1 MSAAPS
7 RALAGAPDSPGG
19 RAGAPAHGL
28 PGALAAL
35 RGVATVALGVL
46 ALTWLLRLGVE
57 LGMGVPLEHRFW
69 LRDYAGNLAV
79 ALLAGAL
86 IRRTVPTLAFAGL
99 VVTAFHLINAGKL
112 LVLGV
117 PGSPDDFLNIVNLYH
132 LSEGWLQR
140 AFVVAVGAMPFAL
153 LAVLVRW
160 RSGVTWAAIFLMV
173 AGVWTLVAQ
182 AGPVQRALDARF
194 GHSVWNQPENF
205 RHRGLALHLVQESLR
220 TIAKVGRTPSL
231 ADVDAAVDGLPLA
244 APDIASIAAAPR
256 NVHVILLESFFDPV
270 SLGPEWVPDDPFPPE
285 LRALWAET
293 GESLALSPVFG
304 GYTANAEF
312 EALCGFPVT
321 ENAVFFEGWLRREAP
336 CLPSLLADAGYRTV
350 ASHPNV
356 PGFWNRTHAYR
367 LTGFDEYLSKSSFD
381 TTDSVGS
388 FMLDHAFYEQV
399 FEQLGTADP
408 RPVFNYMLTYHGHL
422 PYPNSPAYPDRV
434 APGREA
440 PLLNGY
446 LNHLWYKSRDLVE
459 RLEVLREEDP
469 DALIVAFGDH
479 LPFLDPN
486 YGVYTEA
493 FGLPADRKDFSGAQ
507 FERLVSTPLIVID
520 GERGPVDVGK
530 VPLYR
535 LPSLILELLG
545 SKSDGMF
552 AWSAN
557 PDGRLYRPVYGMHF
571 EVPATD
577 GAVTGARAP
586 IACPPEAPEDGCAD
600 GMAWLA
606 RVRTL
611 IADTFTGDQF
621 GLGRLESTATSASA
635 RR

>member
-1 MSAAPS
+1 M
-7 RALAGAPDSPGG
+7 L
-19 RAGAPAHGL
+19 
-28 PGALAAL
+28 
-35 RGVATVALGVL
+35 V
-46 ALTWLLRLGVE
+46 LTWLLRLGVE
-57 LGMGVPLEHRFW
+57 RGMGVALEHRFW

-79 ALLAGAL
+79 ALLAWAL

-99 VVTAFHLINAGKL
+99 VTAAFHLINAGKL

-140 AFVVAVGAMPFAL
+140 GFVVAVGAMPFAL

-160 RSGVTWAAIFLMV
+160 RSGLTWAAIALMV
-173 AGVWTLVAQ
+173 AGVWGIVAQ

-194 GHSVWNQPENF
+194 GNSVWNQPANF
-205 RHRGLALHLVQESLR
+205 RERGLALHLVQESVR

-231 ADVDAAVDGLPLA
+231 ADVELALGDLPLA
-244 APDIASIAAAPR
+244 APDLAAVAAAPR

-270 SLGPEWVPDDPFPPE
+270 SLGPDWVPDDPFPPE

-293 GESLALSPVFG
+293 GNSLALSPVFG

-367 LTGFDEYLSKSSFD
+367 LTGFEEYLSKASFD

-399 FEQLGTADP
+399 FERLGTGDE

-422 PYPNSPAYPDRV
+422 PYPSSPAYPDRV

-459 RLEVLREEDP
+459 RLEVLRAEDP

-493 FGLPADRKDFSGAQ
+493 FDLPADRKDFGGAQ

-520 GERGPVDVGK
+520 GKRGPIDVGK

-545 SKSDGMF
+545 ARDDGMF

-577 GAVTGARAP
+577 GAVAGAQAP
-586 IACPPEAPEDGCAD
+586 IACAPEAPEAGCAD
-600 GMAWLA
+600 GMAWLS

-621 GLGRLESTATSASA
+621 ALERLAP